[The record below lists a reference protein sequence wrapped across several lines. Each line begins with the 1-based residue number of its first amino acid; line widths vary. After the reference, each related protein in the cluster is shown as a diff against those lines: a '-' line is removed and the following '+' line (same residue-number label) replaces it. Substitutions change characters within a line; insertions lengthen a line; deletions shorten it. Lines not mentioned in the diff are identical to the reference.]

1 MTAPTSIPPEQALQA
16 AMVTAL
22 KGDATLSAL
31 LSPAGAVYDEVPE
44 SAGATRYVT
53 VGDHLSVPDND
64 LSSFGREVTVTLHV
78 WTKAKGF
85 TTGQAIANRINQL
98 LDHQTGALN
107 PAGHRVVSIRNIFAQ
122 AIRDPDQAWRHHI
135 LRFRINTEQ
144 E

>member
-1 MTAPTSIPPEQALQA
+1 MTTPTSTPPEQALQV
-16 AMVTAL
+16 AMVSAF
-22 KGDATLSAL
+22 KADATLTAL
-31 LSPAGAVYDEVPE
+31 LAPAGAVYDEVPE
-44 SAGATRYVT
+44 SANPTRYIT

-64 LSSFGREVTVTLHV
+64 LTSFGREVTVTVHV
-78 WTKAKGF
+78 WTKSKGF

-107 PAGHRVVSIRNIFAQ
+107 PAGHRVVSIRSIFAQ